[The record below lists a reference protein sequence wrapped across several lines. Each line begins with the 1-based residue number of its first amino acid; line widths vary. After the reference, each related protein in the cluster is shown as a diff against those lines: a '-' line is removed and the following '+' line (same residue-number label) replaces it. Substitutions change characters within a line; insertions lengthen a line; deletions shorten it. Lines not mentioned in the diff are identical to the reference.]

1 MGALSPLPSHTPCVL
16 GHVCWSVYGNI
27 YTQFVF
33 SCPSLF
39 FVTRDCSKVLVWQ
52 FCFSVRS
59 FRLFFFF
66 FSNFY
71 SSFVSAAS
79 ASSSFSLLS
88 CVSQCVSV
96 CVWEIFVFACSFCA
110 LLVPFPLGTSASSTS
125 SSSHSSFFRSC
136 HCPSRRP
143 LLYVQHCTL
152 FHLVRRSP
160 LSFLFHVALSTYFGL
175 R

>member
-1 MGALSPLPSHTPCVL
+1 MGTLTPSPSHTPCML
-16 GHVCWSVYGNI
+16 GRVCWSVYGNI
-27 YTQFVF
+27 YTHFVF
-33 SCPSLF
+33 SCPWF
-39 FVTRDCSKVLVWQ
+39 FFTRDCSKVLVWQ

-71 SSFVSAAS
+71 SSFCFFFFAVTVCAS
-79 ASSSFSLLS
+79 V
-88 CVSQCVSV
+88 CV

-125 SSSHSSFFRSC
+125 KSSSSSSSSRSSFFRSC
-136 HCPSRRP
+136 RCPSLCP

-175 R
+175 L